1 MYPFLMFAFFS
12 FHLFSSTSFREDRKT
27 RLKMR
32 QAEDTAHR
40 TLIINTAE
48 ESWKRHAYRLAH
60 PAYADGR
67 IW

>member
-1 MYPFLMFAFFS
+1 MAE
-12 FHLFSSTSFREDRKT
+12 RQRARAAEDRAY
-27 RLKMR
+27 R
-32 QAEDTAHR
+32 Q
-40 TLIINTAE
+40 LIQQNTE